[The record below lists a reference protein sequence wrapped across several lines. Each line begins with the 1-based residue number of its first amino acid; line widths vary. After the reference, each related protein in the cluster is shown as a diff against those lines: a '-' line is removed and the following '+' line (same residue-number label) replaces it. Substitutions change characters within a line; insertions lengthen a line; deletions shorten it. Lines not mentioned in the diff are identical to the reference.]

1 MKDKGET
8 EIKGLRNE
16 VRRLFQR
23 ELVGVRL
30 RCWIL
35 DNVEGKTPKEFLQ
48 IFREKYDFGDEDLEL
63 VYGYVGGLLR
73 EGLLYQDP
81 EGRLHRVQEA
91 S

>member
-1 MKDKGET
+1 MEDKGET

-35 DNVEGKTPKEFLQ
+35 DNVENKTPDEFLQ
-48 IFREKYDFGDEDLEL
+48 VFRDKYDFSSEDLSL
-63 VYGYVGGLLR
+63 VYEYVGCLLR
-73 EGLLYQDP
+73 EGLLYQDQKM
-81 EGRLHRVQEA
+81 RLHRVQEA

>member
-1 MKDKGET
+1 MEDKDVER
-8 EIKGLRNE
+8 IKGLRNE
-16 VRRLFQR
+16 VRRLFQH

-35 DNVEGKTPKEFLQ
+35 DNVENKTPGEFLQ
-48 IFREKYDFGDEDLEL
+48 IFRDKHDFGDEDLGL
-63 VYGYVGGLLR
+63 VYEYVGLLLR

-81 EGRLHRVQEA
+81 KGKLHRVQEA

>member
-1 MKDKGET
+1 MEDKGET

-35 DNVEGKTPKEFLQ
+35 DNIEGRTPGEFLQ
-48 IFREKYDFGDEDLEL
+48 IFRDKYDFSSEDLGL
-63 VYGYVGGLLR
+63 VYEYVGCLLR

-81 EGRLHRVQEA
+81 KMRLHRVQEA

>member
-1 MKDKGET
+1 MEDKDVER
-8 EIKGLRNE
+8 IKGLRNE
-16 VRRLFQR
+16 VRRLFQH

-35 DNVEGKTPKEFLQ
+35 DNVENKAPGEFLQ
-48 IFREKYDFGDEDLEL
+48 TFRDKYDFSGEDLGL
-63 VYGYVGGLLR
+63 VYEYVGGLLR

-81 EGRLHRVQEA
+81 KGRLHRVQEA

>member
-1 MKDKGET
+1 MEDKGVEQ
-8 EIKGLRNE
+8 IKGLRNE

-35 DNVEGKTPKEFLQ
+35 DNVENRTPGEFLQ
-48 IFREKYDFGDEDLEL
+48 VFRNEYDFGDEDLSL
-63 VYGYVGGLLR
+63 VYEYVGGLLR
-73 EGLLYQDP
+73 EGLLYQDSK
-81 EGRLHRVQEA
+81 GKLHRVQEA